1 MDPDAHSEVPVRVTI
16 CIMTFNKT
24 SSEVQMDGDLFK
36 VYFPL
41 KCCKSSKYNN
51 VMFALGQRSS
61 VGNPLKLLD

>member
-1 MDPDAHSEVPVRVTI
+1 
-16 CIMTFNKT
+16 
-24 SSEVQMDGDLFK
+24 MDGDLFK